1 MADGIGV
8 TLAGLLPER
17 LDEGEAKVKE
27 ALSKREDVG
36 CLKLAWNLVGAEVE
50 GAVRR
55 ALDCDALPVLAKAW
69 AQAKAIAALADPSRK
84 GQQIAYYLGDTEFVR
99 ELEPV
104 VEVTIDP
111 CPPLELHFAFVLT
124 AHVRGVRL
132 DIFDGH
138 ITGGAGGDADLAAQ
152 LKLSGVPLHKPQKT
166 RKLAL
171 PGKFAFDPPGI
182 RIPTEG
188 VGLRG

>member
-17 LDEGEAKVKE
+17 LDAGGETVKE

-36 CLKLAWNLVGAEVE
+36 CLKLAWNLVGSEVDK
-50 GAVRR
+50 AVRR

-111 CPPLELHFAFVLT
+111 CPPLKLRFAFVLT

-132 DIFDGH
+132 DILDGR
-138 ITGGAGGDADLAAQ
+138 ITGGGGGDVDLAGQ

-166 RKLAL
+166 RKFAL
-171 PGKFAFDPPGI
+171 PGRFEFDPPGI
-182 RIPTEG
+182 EIPPLGIGTA
-188 VGLRG
+188 

>member
-1 MADGIGV
+1 MADAIGV
-8 TLAGLLPER
+8 TLSGLLPER

-27 ALSKREDVG
+27 ALSKRDDVG
-36 CLKLAWNLVGAEVE
+36 CLKLAWNLVGSEVE
-50 GAVRR
+50 AAVRR

-69 AQAKAIAALADPSRK
+69 AQARALAALADPSRK

-111 CPPLELHFAFVLT
+111 CPPLELRFAFVLT

-132 DIFDGH
+132 DILDGH
-138 ITGGAGGDADLAAQ
+138 IIGGGGGDADLAAQ
-152 LKLSGVPLHKPQKT
+152 LKLSGVPLHKSQKT

-171 PGKFAFDPPGI
+171 PGKFEFDAPGI

-188 VGLRG
+188 FGLRG

>member
-8 TLAGLLPER
+8 TLSGLLPDR
-17 LDEGEAKVKE
+17 LDEAEAKVKE
-27 ALSKREDVG
+27 ALSKREDLG
-36 CLKLAWNLVGAEVE
+36 CLKLAWNLVGSEVDK
-50 GAVRR
+50 AVRR

-69 AQAKAIAALADPSRK
+69 AQAKALAGLADPSRK

-99 ELEPV
+99 QLEPV
-104 VEVTIDP
+104 VEVTIEP
-111 CPPLELHFAFVLT
+111 CPPLELRFAFVLT

-138 ITGGAGGDADLAAQ
+138 LTGGSGGDVDLAGQ
-152 LKLSGVPLHKPQKT
+152 LELAGVPLHKPQKT

-171 PGKFAFDPPGI
+171 PGRFVFDSPGI
-182 RIPTEG
+182 PIPTG
-188 VGLRG
+188 KIDLGG